1 MDEGTQKFIQLLMR
15 ILVISQYFW
24 PENFKINDICLG
36 LKERGH
42 HIEVLT
48 AIPNY
53 PTGNF
58 FEGYSF
64 FGTKDEVWNDV
75 KVHRSK
81 IFSRGKGGFKLM
93 INYFSFVFFGS
104 LKAKKLKGNFDC
116 IFVYEPSPITVGIPA
131 IVASRKLRIPYY
143 FWVQDLWPE
152 SLTAAGG
159 IENKY
164 ILGFFHKI
172 TQIIYKNAEK
182 VLVQSKGFKNYIIN
196 QKTDPEKI
204 IFYPNSTENFYRPVY
219 PTSEFTEKLPS
230 GFCITFAGNLGEAQS
245 LLTVL
250 QAAIIVKQ
258 KGFSDIKWVFLG
270 DGRQRHQLEQ
280 FVDENHLGDAV
291 TFLGAFP
298 SADMPGFF
306 AASDVLIS
314 SLKKDK
320 IFSLTIPSKIQS
332 YLACGKPIL
341 ASLDGEGAN
350 IVEKANAGYA
360 SAAENASELAENAI
374 RIYTV
379 SENER
384 KEMGKNALA
393 YYKKEFEREML
404 LDKLILILEGKYEN
418 NNHRN

>member
-1 MDEGTQKFIQLLMR
+1 MR

-24 PENFKINDICLG
+24 PENFKINDLCLG
-36 LKERGH
+36 LRDRGH

-53 PTGNF
+53 PTGKF

-64 FGTKDEVWNDV
+64 FKDKDEVWNDI
-75 KVHRSK
+75 KIHRSK
-81 IFSRGKGGFKLM
+81 IFSRGSGGIRLM

-104 LKAKKLKGNFDC
+104 FKAKKLKRNFDC

-131 IVASRKLRIPYY
+131 IVASRKLKIPYY

-159 IENKY
+159 IQNKY

-182 VLVQSKGFKNYIIN
+182 VLVQSQGFKDYIIN

-204 IFYPNSTENFYRPVY
+204 IFYPNSTENFYKPM
-219 PTSEFTEKLPS
+219 PAEPEFSEKLPS
-230 GFCITFAGNLGEAQS
+230 GFRITFAGNLGEAQS

-250 QAAIIVKQ
+250 NAARIVKE
-258 KGFSDIKWVFLG
+258 KGFSEIKWVFLG
-270 DGRQRHQLEQ
+270 NGRQRQQLEQ
-280 FVDENHLGDAV
+280 FVNEHHLSDVV
-291 TFLGAFP
+291 TFLGAYP

-306 AASDVLIS
+306 AASDVLIC

-341 ASLDGEGAN
+341 ASLDGEGAK
-350 IVEKANAGYA
+350 IVEKADAGYA
-360 SAAENASELAENAI
+360 SPAENAVELAENAV
-374 RIYTV
+374 RIYKI

-384 KEMGKNALA
+384 KQMGNNALQ
-393 YYKKEFEREML
+393 YYRKEFEREML
-404 LDKLILILEGKYEN
+404 LDKLILILEGKV
-418 NNHRN
+418 

>member
-1 MDEGTQKFIQLLMR
+1 MR

-53 PTGNF
+53 PTGRF

-64 FGTKDEVWNDV
+64 LGTKDEVWNDI
-75 KVHRSK
+75 KIHRSK
-81 IFSRGKGGFKLM
+81 IFSRGNGGIRLM

-104 LKAKKLKGNFDC
+104 LKAKSIEGKFDC
-116 IFVYEPSPITVGIPA
+116 IFVYMPSPITVGIPA
-131 IVASRKLRIPYY
+131 MIASKKLKIPYY

-159 IENKY
+159 INNKY

-182 VLVQSKGFKNYIIN
+182 VLVQSQGFKNYIIN
-196 QKTDPEKI
+196 QKTDPDKI
-204 IFYPNSTENFYRPVY
+204 IFYPNSTESFYRPVA
-219 PTSEFTEKLPS
+219 PTPEFTDKMPS

-250 QAAIIVKQ
+250 KAAIIVKER
-258 KGFSDIKWVFLG
+258 GFSDIKWVFLG

-280 FVDENHLGDAV
+280 FVNDNHLGDAV
-291 TFLGAFP
+291 NFLGAHP

-332 YLACGKPIL
+332 YLACGKPVL
-341 ASLDGEGAN
+341 ASLDGEGAS

-360 SAAENASELAENAI
+360 SSAENAAELAENAI
-374 RIYTV
+374 KIYSI
-379 SENER
+379 SESDR

-404 LDKLILILEGKYEN
+404 LDKLILILEGTV
-418 NNHRN
+418 

>member
-1 MDEGTQKFIQLLMR
+1 MR

-24 PENFKINDICLG
+24 PENFKINDLCLG
-36 LKERGH
+36 LKDRGH

-53 PTGNF
+53 PAGKF

-64 FGTKDEVWNDV
+64 FKKTDEVWNGI
-75 KVHRSK
+75 KIHRSK
-81 IFSRGKGGFKLM
+81 IFSRGSGGINLM

-104 LKAKKLKGNFDC
+104 LKARRLKGNFDC

-131 IVASRKLRIPYY
+131 IVASRKLKIPYY

-159 IENKY
+159 VENKY
-164 ILGFFHKI
+164 ILAFFHKI
-172 TQIIYKNAEK
+172 TQIIYRNAEK
-182 VLVQSKGFKNYIIN
+182 VLVQSKGFKNYIVN

-204 IFYPNSTENFYRPVY
+204 IFYPNSTENFYRPV
-219 PTSEFTEKLPS
+219 PPEPKFSDKLPS

-245 LLTVL
+245 LFTVL
-250 QAAIIVKQ
+250 TAALIVKDQ
-258 KGFSDIKWVFLG
+258 GFSEIKWVFLG
-270 DGRQRHQLEQ
+270 DGRQRQQLEQ
-280 FVDENHLGDAV
+280 FVKENNLGDV
-291 TFLGAFP
+291 VFFLGSYP

-314 SLKKDK
+314 SLKKDR

-341 ASLDGEGAN
+341 ASLDGEGAS
-350 IVEKANAGYA
+350 IVEKAKAGYA
-360 SAAENASELAENAI
+360 SSAENAEELANNVV
-374 RIYTV
+374 RIYHN
-379 SENER
+379 SEDER
-384 KEMGKNALA
+384 EEMGKNALA
-393 YYKKEFEREML
+393 YYHKEFDREML
-404 LDKLILILEGKYEN
+404 LDKLILILEG
-418 NNHRN
+418 RA

>member
-1 MDEGTQKFIQLLMR
+1 MR

-53 PTGNF
+53 PAGNF

-64 FGTKDEVWNDV
+64 FGTTDEVWNDI
-75 KVHRSK
+75 KIHRSK
-81 IFSRGKGGFKLM
+81 IFARGNGGFKLM
-93 INYFSFVFFGS
+93 LNYFSFVFFGS
-104 LKAKKLKGNFDC
+104 LKANKLKGNFDC

-131 IVASRKLRIPYY
+131 IVASKKLRIPYY

-196 QKTDPEKI
+196 QKTDPGKI
-204 IFYPNSTENFYRPVY
+204 IFYPNSTENFYRPVE

-230 GFCITFAGNLGEAQS
+230 GFRITFAGNLGEAQS

-258 KGFSDIKWVFLG
+258 KGFSEIKWVFLG
-270 DGRQRHQLEQ
+270 DGRQRHQLQE
-280 FVDENHLGDAV
+280 FVDENHLGDVV

-320 IFSLTIPSKIQS
+320 IFALTIPSKIQS

-341 ASLDGEGAN
+341 ASLDGEGAS
-350 IVEKANAGYA
+350 IVEKAKAGYA
-360 SAAENASELAENAI
+360 SAAENAAELAENAI
-374 RIYTV
+374 KIYNN
-379 SENER
+379 SESER

-404 LDKLILILEGKYEN
+404 LDKLILILEGKE
-418 NNHRN
+418 